1 MNLRTGLLYV
11 CALLT
16 ALWVLGVMGVLN
28 LSDRDWSFETPRT
41 AALASDRVSETLAY
55 RSALAPGETQT
66 SEADRQ
72 YQAERRANRFKRFLV
87 VAALVYVPP
96 LVLLIFGTLIAWI
109 ARHFRAA

>member
-1 MNLRTGLLYV
+1 MNLRTGLLQV
-11 CALLT
+11 CAVLF
-16 ALWVLGVMGVLN
+16 ALWILGALGVVD
-28 LSDRDWSFETPRT
+28 LSGGERFVATPHV
-41 AALASDRVSETLAY
+41 AAFASETLAS
-55 RSALAPGETQT
+55 RVAPAPGAAQT
-66 SEADRQ
+66 SKADRQ